1 MVLVIKPLISVVGR
15 ILIKNFL
22 KASVFSVISIFIT
35 SICLLMRFDSLL
47 IFTIP
52 FGSLNVLVERIEFL
66 LKSYLVDGVFLTD
79 LGGLILAGE
88 VVGLDLDCWAYLLL
102 LFGEILSLG
111 GLLGWRPVSEVQIY
125 LELLL
130 LYLILA

>member
-1 MVLVIKPLISVVGR
+1 
-15 ILIKNFL
+15 
-22 KASVFSVISIFIT
+22 
-35 SICLLMRFDSLL
+35 MRFDSLL